1 MVALGHALPVWQHL
15 LIACACINGATLL
28 LYPLVHESARWLLS
42 QGREAEAHKVLQ
54 RIANAN
60 KSSMPT
66 QPLVVSRSSAQL
78 AATETVEDGRSS
90 GQAGSKACVTVWR
103 LLKQRQ
109 FAIRLFVLLLNWFGL
124 MLNYYGIGLGAGGIA
139 GSM

>member
-1 MVALGHALPVWQHL
+1 
-15 LIACACINGATLL
+15 
-28 LYPLVHESARWLLS
+28 
-42 QGREAEAHKVLQ
+42 
-54 RIANAN
+54 
-60 KSSMPT
+60 MPT

-78 AATETVEDGRSS
+78 AATETVKDGRSS

-124 MLNYYGIGLGAGGIA
+124 MLNYYGIGLGA
-139 GSM
+139 